1 MSATKRSVS
10 MVTKLGYGT
19 GHILN
24 DMCASM
30 WFTYMLL
37 FFHNVIRLSNT
48 NAGLIV
54 LIGQIAD
61 GISTVLVGVFS
72 DQDHNLWIYI
82 NYGKRKVKFS
92 CKTLLAYQTLL
103 IKSFSPY
110 LNCCF
115 VFDIIGMAFDGDIMC
130 PC

>member
-1 MSATKRSVS
+1 MSGTKRSVS

-72 DQDHNLWIYI
+72 DQDHDIWIYI
-82 NYGKRKVKFS
+82 NYGKRKVKS
-92 CKTLLAYQTLL
+92 
-103 IKSFSPY
+103 S
-110 LNCCF
+110 
-115 VFDIIGMAFDGDIMC
+115 
-130 PC
+130 

>member
-72 DQDHNLWIYI
+72 DQDHDIWIYI
-82 NYGKRKVKFS
+82 KYGKRKVKS
-92 CKTLLAYQTLL
+92 
-103 IKSFSPY
+103 S
-110 LNCCF
+110 
-115 VFDIIGMAFDGDIMC
+115 
-130 PC
+130 

>member
-1 MSATKRSVS
+1 MGNEKERKSIAQKLGVTPKR
-10 MVTKLGYGT
+10 LGYGT

-37 FFHNVIRLSNT
+37 FFHNVIQLSNT

-61 GISTVLVGVFS
+61 GISTVLVGVLS
-72 DQDHNLWIYI
+72 DIDYNIWIYI
-82 NYGKRKVKFS
+82 KYGKRKVI
-92 CKTLLAYQTLL
+92 T
-103 IKSFSPY
+103 
-110 LNCCF
+110 
-115 VFDIIGMAFDGDIMC
+115 
-130 PC
+130 

>member
-1 MSATKRSVS
+1 

-37 FFHNVIRLSNT
+37 FFHNVIQLSNT

-61 GISTVLVGVFS
+61 GISTVLVGVLS
-72 DQDHNLWIYI
+72 DQEHNIWIYI
-82 NYGKRKVKFS
+82 RYGKRKVSLESKH
-92 CKTLLAYQTLL
+92 TNQTG
-103 IKSFSPY
+103 
-110 LNCCF
+110 LNMIYIYVLMF
-115 VFDIIGMAFDGDIMC
+115 
-130 PC
+130 